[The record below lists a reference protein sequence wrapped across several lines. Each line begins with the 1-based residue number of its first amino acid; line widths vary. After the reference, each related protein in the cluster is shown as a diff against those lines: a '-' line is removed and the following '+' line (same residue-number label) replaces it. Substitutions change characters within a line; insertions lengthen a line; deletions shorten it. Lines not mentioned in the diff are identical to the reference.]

1 MFCDRTSVPHGWTF
15 FGQGRVF
22 KCSKNILTFILD
34 SPLPST
40 MNTHTLQSSGGCE
53 INDQICLAEWEES
66 VILFL
71 IITITVFVGL
81 ILVANVSTFFKCLKA
96 LIFSQRKHLQSTI
109 AKLDLVKSE
118 GNFY

>member
-1 MFCDRTSVPHGWTF
+1 MLKKYFNVF
-15 FGQGRVF
+15 F
-22 KCSKNILTFILD
+22 LD

-118 GNFY
+118 GNFC